1 MRLPNQQSLARL
13 KRIDRPGIWQF
24 LFGFSLSLM
33 FLAGCAGG
41 TSGKSWF
48 SGVFSGASPTP
59 SPAAAPTPIAKASP
73 IPSPAA
79 AEMPG
84 SGGKKAARQA
94 RAASENAATA
104 SKEAASAS
112 AAAALASKQA
122 ASAAN
127 RIGGTGPTNADVS
140 LENSSGTTVSANPVG
155 AIRNG
160 ATPAASPSLMT
171 SARDASPRRTA
182 PTPSSLAPEERETS
196 GESYLVRA
204 AKRIRNADRMDKP
217 VDPKT

>member
-1 MRLPNQQSLARL
+1 MRLPNQQSLARVNG
-13 KRIDRPGIWQF
+13 IDRPGIWQF
-24 LFGFSLSLM
+24 LFGFSLSLI

-59 SPAAAPTPIAKASP
+59 SPAAAPTPFAKASP

-104 SKEAASAS
+104 SKEAASPS

-127 RIGGTGPTNADVS
+127 RIGGTGPTNADAS
-140 LENSSGTTVSANPVG
+140 LENRSGTTVSANPVG
-155 AIRNG
+155 AIRNES
-160 ATPAASPSLMT
+160 TPPPSPPLIT
-171 SARDASPRRTA
+171 PPHPPSPR
-182 PTPSSLAPEERETS
+182 
-196 GESYLVRA
+196 
-204 AKRIRNADRMDKP
+204 
-217 VDPKT
+217 